1 MPCHST
7 SRYFLQSIPTPI
19 LLLPNVSSLSQMLW
33 PFSFLKIEIYI
44 FHTYHRKQRL
54 CGIKLLG
61 IRIQCWFLHLSER
74 KINPLAC
81 HSWLHTST
89 HFLPNPTHSA
99 TGPSSLSSPLI
110 RPTGGLPVWLGQGGG
125 GCSDPSVPPADG
137 RGGLSSLSNTESV
150 LEETGDPIGSE
161 VNSPSTSFSF
171 PLISSFK
178 IRGGKGSKLVSG
190 ELLDWS

>member
-1 MPCHST
+1 MDLFT
-7 SRYFLQSIPTPI
+7 ESRGFVGLNS
-19 LLLPNVSSLSQMLW
+19 LALGFNVD
-33 PFSFLKIEIYI
+33 FF
-44 FHTYHRKQRL
+44 T
-54 CGIKLLG
+54 C
-61 IRIQCWFLHLSER
+61 
-74 KINPLAC
+74 
-81 HSWLHTST
+81 
-89 HFLPNPTHSA
+89 SA

-150 LEETGDPIGSE
+150 LEETGDPIVSE

-190 ELLDWS
+190 ELLD